1 MADTRDVQVGAA
13 LRHVTDGLASLIFT
27 TTVLILP
34 DGLFPG
40 RSSRTSA
47 RPAVVGAELPDTVL
61 RATPA
66 SLVKSPMSARHPVG
80 GGPTAVGK

>member
-34 DGLFPG
+34 DRVIP
-40 RSSRTSA
+40 
-47 RPAVVGAELPDTVL
+47 
-61 RATPA
+61 RAI
-66 SLVKSPMSARHPVG
+66 
-80 GGPTAVGK
+80 

>member
-40 RSSRTSA
+40 DLAA
-47 RPAVVGAELPDTVL
+47 RL
-61 RATPA
+61 RDRQ
-66 SLVKSPMSARHPVG
+66 S
-80 GGPTAVGK
+80 